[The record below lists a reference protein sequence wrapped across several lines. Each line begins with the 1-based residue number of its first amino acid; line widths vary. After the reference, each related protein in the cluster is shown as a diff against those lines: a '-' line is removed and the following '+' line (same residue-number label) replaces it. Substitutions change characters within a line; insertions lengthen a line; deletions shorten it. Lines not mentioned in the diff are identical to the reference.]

1 MTTEQVVFS
10 VLAILIVFFSIMAV
24 TTQRIIRSAVYLLFV
39 LLATAGLYLL
49 LEYHFL
55 AATQIAVY
63 AGGVMVL
70 FIFSIFLTHNP
81 GEEIVKFE
89 KPKRMIISA
98 LIAFAGLAICGH
110 IIFNNVNTLFRYFR
124 SGEINMHQIGI
135 TLMGTDKYQ
144 FMLPFEAVSILL
156 LACIIGAI
164 MIARKK

>member
-1 MTTEQVVFS
+1 MTTEFVVFS
-10 VLAILIVFFSIMAV
+10 IIAVIIVVFSILAV
-24 TTQRIIRSAVYLLFV
+24 TTRKIIHSAVFLLFV
-39 LLATAGLYLL
+39 LLGTAGLYLL

-55 AATQIAVY
+55 AATQVAVY

-81 GEEIVKFE
+81 GKEVQFE
-89 KPKRMIISA
+89 KPKRMFLSA
-98 LIAFAGLAICGH
+98 LIALVGLAICGH
-110 IIFNNVNTLFRYFR
+110 VIFKNINTFYLFLTNH
-124 SGEINMHQIGI
+124 EIDMQHLGH

-144 FMLPFEAVSILL
+144 FMLPFEAVSLLL